1 MNTSQFQAYTCFLF
15 LLLVGLPIEASAQEP
30 KSTHTWLQTSH
41 DRIDAYSIDLRIT
54 DFPQRAERSW
64 LYYFSLQ
71 VNFTDHDEWSH
82 GGIQWAGV
90 SEFVDSGNKGVNWGG
105 GSDWAGYGGIGRTNT
120 PYLWKKN
127 TWYRFRVERLAEQK
141 EGLYL
146 WAFYVMDYPSGK
158 ELYAGTVN
166 TKSKYIK
173 DVVVWMETG
182 YGVVCETDK
191 ARIEWRNPKYR
202 IPGQAEDLYP
212 TAGKVSYN
220 GTCTGPYSTE
230 QKLVSNSPLT
240 WSQETKAQR
249 TQAAGVQ
256 LFSVETVSPI
266 TPINGNQVS
275 SVSFPGGAFQQQ
287 SNTQKWVEVGTN
299 GEVRFQ
305 FKELRRDEWSV
316 YLYDHSRKIWIALDL
331 WTKKVKYKASQR
343 ASYSDLYDI
352 QRMN

>member
-1 MNTSQFQAYTCFLF
+1 MKFSPFTRHTFY
-15 LLLVGLPIEASAQEP
+15 LVLCLVSLPLWAHAQEP

-120 PYLWKKN
+120 PYLWQKN
-127 TWYRFRVERLAEQK
+127 TWYRFRVERLAEK
-141 EGLYL
+141 KGDLYL
-146 WAFYVMDYPSGK
+146 WAFYVMDYQAGK

-173 DVVVWMETG
+173 DAVVWMETG
-182 YGVVCETDK
+182 YGVVCDTEK

-202 IPGQAEDLYP
+202 ISGEAAELKP
-212 TAGKVSYN
+212 IAATVSYN

-230 QKLVSNSPLT
+230 QKLVSKSPLI

-256 LFSVETVSPI
+256 LFLVETVPPAA
-266 TPINGNQVS
+266 PINGNDVS
-275 SVSFPGGAFQQQ
+275 SVSFPSGTFKRKSG
-287 SNTQKWVEVGTN
+287 TKIWVETDTKGQA
-299 GEVRFQ
+299 RFQ
-305 FKELRRDEWSV
+305 FQEVGRDEWSV
-316 YLYDHSRKIWIALDL
+316 YLFDRSRKIWIALDL
-331 WTKKVKYKASQR
+331 WAKKVKYKNSR
-343 ASYSDLYDI
+343 SASYSSLYDI
-352 QRMN
+352 QSVN

>member
-1 MNTSQFQAYTCFLF
+1 MKFSPFTRHTIY
-15 LLLVGLPIEASAQEP
+15 LVLCLASVPLWAHAQEP

-90 SEFVDSGNKGVNWGG
+90 SEFADSGNKGVNWGG

-120 PYLWKKN
+120 PYIWKKN
-127 TWYRFRVERLAEQK
+127 TWYRFRVERLAEK
-141 EGLYL
+141 KGDLFL
-146 WAFYVMDYPSGK
+146 WAFYVMDYRTK
-158 ELYAGTVN
+158 QELYAGTVN

-173 DVVVWMETG
+173 DAVVWMETG
-182 YGVVCETDK
+182 YGVVCDTDK

-202 IPGQAEDLYP
+202 IPGKAEELYP
-212 TAGKVSYN
+212 TAGTVSYN
-220 GTCTGPYSTE
+220 GTCTGPYNTE

-240 WSQETKAQR
+240 WSQETKARR

-256 LFSVETVSPI
+256 LFSIESTPTVPI
-266 TPINGNQVS
+266 KGSNVS
-275 SVSFPGGAFQQQ
+275 AVNFPSGTYQQQ
-287 SNTQKWVEVGTN
+287 GSTKKWVETDTN
-299 GEVRFQ
+299 GQTQFQ
-305 FKELRRDEWSV
+305 FQEVRRDEWSV
-316 YLYDHSRKIWIALDL
+316 YLFDRSRKVWIALDL
-331 WTKKVKYKASQR
+331 WTKKVKYKASSSS
-343 ASYSDLYDI
+343 SYRNLYDI
-352 QRMN
+352 QSVN